1 MRGLGVRQRRM
12 LTDMALHGQG
22 RWPSGWKA
30 RHHHHEVIASLHGK
44 GMVDSPELST
54 ARLTDS
60 GALCASW
67 LHGDRS

>member
-22 RWPSGWKA
+22 RWPSGWRL
-30 RHHHHEVIASLHGK
+30 RHDHREIMASLHGR
-44 GMVDSPELST
+44 GMVTGPEPET
-54 ARLTDS
+54 AELTDS